1 MNFWLYDRNT
11 KRHWCSSTS
20 MIYNRA
26 YHFYWLQFSE
36 KNAHTHTMWTIWF
49 YIENFGINGMEL
61 LQFDTFRELPNRM
74 PFGKNNMK
82 QRKKKRKNINDIG
95 FITIHIYTQKACA
108 VDHSFILFA
117 FIFDLTIS
125 HIFTIVLFVTSSR
138 IISRFLHKFRYIY
151 FFCICF
157 SAIYRIRLFLHTPQR
172 TMEHTMLTIYW
183 TFHCCMKIE
192 KRASHK
198 NPNKTDCPMHCS
210 FWPNVDRNRIRSIDT
225 FCAVQI
231 LNGMI

>member
-1 MNFWLYDRNT
+1 MDSLRFTFTHKKHVR
-11 KRHWCSSTS
+11 STTRS
-20 MIYNRA
+20 
-26 YHFYWLQFSE
+26 FYLHSFS
-36 KNAHTHTMWTIWF
+36 IWRSLIFSPLF
-49 YIENFGINGMEL
+49 YSWQARESYRVFCIN
-61 LQFDTFRELPNRM
+61 FDTS
-74 PFGKNNMK
+74 
-82 QRKKKRKNINDIG
+82 I
-95 FITIHIYTQKACA
+95 
-108 VDHSFILFA
+108 
-117 FIFDLTIS
+117 
-125 HIFTIVLFVTSSR
+125 
-138 IISRFLHKFRYIY
+138 
-151 FFCICF
+151 FFCSCF